1 MPELPEVETVR
12 RGLTSLILGRRIAAV
27 EVLKPKSF
35 PREPGDL
42 AHVVGARVSGI
53 RRYAKLLAIDL
64 DTGWSLVAHLK
75 MTGQMV
81 FRDDHDTEV
90 WGAGHPTASF
100 LSHLPDNSTR
110 VIFHLTD
117 KTAPSPGLCDSAVE
131 PDDGTVGGPVAPVG
145 GAVGVGV
152 SPADSPYHLFFNDQR
167 IFGWVRAIPSEQV
180 EELDFV
186 AKLGPEPLT
195 PDGEQLTGALAKR
208 AETEYLS
215 RVRRRAGS
223 AVKAA
228 ILDQTVIAGV
238 GNIYADEAL
247 WSAKVHPAT
256 RVRDLT
262 DTQLRSIFRSA
273 GLAMWQSLAAGGS
286 TMRDYI
292 QADGTPG
299 SYLDKFA
306 NVFRR
311 EGQPC
316 PRCGAAIEKTR
327 VAGRGTHVC
336 PRCQRPPRTDSDFHI
351 G

>member
-12 RGLTSLILGRRIAAV
+12 RGLTKLIVGRQIEQV
-27 EVLKPKSF
+27 EILKEKSF
-35 PREPGDL
+35 PHEPGDL
-42 AHVVGARVSGI
+42 AHVVGAQVIGL

-81 FRDDHDTEV
+81 FRDDHDAEI

-100 LSHLPDNSTR
+100 LAHLPDNSTR
-110 VIFHLTD
+110 IIFHLTQVGPVG
-117 KTAPSPGLCDSAVE
+117 TVPVVPPSPLRYRSE
-131 PDDGTVGGPVAPVG
+131 TERTVPT
-145 GAVGVGV
+145 V
-152 SPADSPYHLFFNDQR
+152 STCHLFFNDQR
-167 IFGWVRAIPSEQV
+167 IFGWVRAMPADEV
-180 EELDFV
+180 VGLDFV
-186 AKLGPEPLT
+186 AKLGPEPLG
-195 PDGEQLTGALAKR
+195 PDGEPLSGELAKR
-208 AETEYLS
+208 AEEDYLS
-215 RVRRRAGS
+215 RVRRRAGT
-223 AVKAA
+223 AVKGA
-228 ILDQTVIAGV
+228 ILDQTVIGGV

-247 WSAKVHPAT
+247 WAAKVHPAT

-262 DTQLRSIFRSA
+262 DSQLRAIFKAA
-273 GLAMWQSLAAGGS
+273 GKAMSDSLAAGGS

-327 VAGRGTHVC
+327 VAGRGTHIC
-336 PRCQRPPRTDSDFHI
+336 PTCQRLPQSDLSD
-351 G
+351 